1 MKKAG
6 IVCLS
11 LVVAVLTGCSSPK
24 STPEEPEM
32 TAARQCSDQLLT
44 ASKNKAGTTKLT
56 SIMKDEA
63 TIVRVGDSSQE
74 THLIKGFPYVEST
87 SLDNGKPGSTW
98 RNCMQAKGFT
108 VGG

>member
-1 MKKAG
+1 
-6 IVCLS
+6 
-11 LVVAVLTGCSSPK
+11 
-24 STPEEPEM
+24 
-32 TAARQCSDQLLT
+32 
-44 ASKNKAGTTKLT
+44 
-56 SIMKDEA
+56 MKDEA

>member
-6 IVCLS
+6 RVCLS
-11 LVVAVLTGCSSPK
+11 LVVAVLAGRSSPK
-24 STPEEPEM
+24 PVLEDTEI
-32 TAARQCSDQLLT
+32 AAACQCSDQVLT
-44 ASKNKAGTTKLT
+44 ASKNKTGKTKLT

-74 THLIKGFPYVEST
+74 THLITGFPYVEST

-98 RNCMQAKGFT
+98 RSCMQVKGFT